1 MYKYNLVI
9 VNSSWGELDWI
20 LPYILEKNKKSKEK
34 YLCYFKSLNLYQD
47 KKYYKDLFSICSEAF
62 EDIVHPD
69 KISIKNFFSVYK
81 YLSIKDIIKIVL
93 SLFTSK
99 SYYFDYHDSLF
110 MDYLY
115 ENNIEIEKVYHELGF
130 MDRYKILEYLDKDVI
145 LFPHAQTIRGFS
157 FQKDS
162 HNKKNIIKDPFNFE
176 VFKNSRI
183 LICDKDER
191 NFWKSVTK
199 IDNYEIV
206 GFPRLQDEWFNY
218 RSKNNID
225 KTTDKNSILLLIGKY
240 NYIGLGELKI
250 IAKNIFQ
257 FAVSKSIKVI
267 VKPHPRNIN
276 NFSFFKYLDSFDALY
291 EISSNSVFY
300 ESKRSILAI
309 STSKSG
315 ACLDAV
321 YNNCPVLEYFR
332 YGNKKNRF
340 LEFEV
345 DGKLTSIYNYYGIV
359 KNVYHNDY
367 LDYLTKIYE
376 NKTFRNKLVKSQ
388 KSNLMRYLDN

>member
-1 MYKYNLVI
+1 
-9 VNSSWGELDWI
+9 
-20 LPYILEKNKKSKEK
+20 
-34 YLCYFKSLNLYQD
+34 
-47 KKYYKDLFSICSEAF
+47 
-62 EDIVHPD
+62 
-69 KISIKNFFSVYK
+69 
-81 YLSIKDIIKIVL
+81 
-93 SLFTSK
+93 
-99 SYYFDYHDSLF
+99 

-157 FQKDS
+157 YQKNS
-162 HNKKNIIKDPFNFE
+162 HNKKNVINDPFNFKI
-176 VFKNSRI
+176 FKNSRI

-191 NFWKSVTK
+191 DFWKSVTK

-206 GFPRLQDEWFNY
+206 GFPRLQDEWLNY

-250 IAKNIFQ
+250 IAKNIFL
-257 FAVSKSIKVI
+257 FAGSKSIKVI
-267 VKPHPRNIN
+267 VKPHPRNVN
-276 NFSFFKYLDSFDALY
+276 NFSLFKYLDSFDTSY
-291 EISSNSVFY
+291 EISGNSVFY
-300 ESKRSILAI
+300 ESQRSTLMI

-315 ACLDAV
+315 ACMDAV

-332 YGNKKNRF
+332 YGNTKNKF

-359 KNVYHNDY
+359 KNVYHNNY
-367 LDYLTKIYE
+367 LNYLTNIYDD
-376 NKTFRNKLVKSQ
+376 KTFRNKLVKSQ
-388 KSNLMRYLDN
+388 KKNLMRYLG